1 MISDRRDSH
10 DIRDIASIAGEE
22 VAQLNF
28 IRNSSA
34 WHFRRHN
41 RQGMRSHIFEVISAQ
56 DLIKETAGEIIDG
69 IRWYPRAVPQYMLRI
84 LRTRFA
90 TLQETLEE
98 IKKYT
103 LVVKFLGPEFIALS
117 NEFIVEYTGT
127 GQSEIVLCGL
137 QEYVG
142 GEILDPWGLLGE
154 APLDTL
160 YQSRFSVDNSDKNL
174 SAKWLKSIATFVKR
188 MRKMINESG
197 YVTDLAGNGNLI
209 LTSTGGL
216 KLVDINNIIHVSKDD
231 TILLD
236 DKGYPSCDKSIEVLW
251 ILEDKILRTPNLS
264 DDPLYRHFLS
274 AERSKRVRRLGE
286 KFFERLRLSED
297 F

>member
-1 MISDRRDSH
+1 MISDRYDKP

-28 IRNSSA
+28 IRNSPT

-41 RQGMRSHIFEVISAQ
+41 RQGMRSHIFEVIAAQ
-56 DLIKETAGEIIDG
+56 DLVKETTGEIIEG

-90 TLQETLEE
+90 TLQQTLEE

-103 LVVKFLGPEFIALS
+103 LVLEFLGPEFIALS
-117 NEFIVEYTGT
+117 SEFIVEYTRT

-137 QEYVG
+137 QEYVS
-142 GEILDPWGLLGE
+142 GEMLDPWGLFGE
-154 APLDTL
+154 APLDTF
-160 YQSRFSVDNSDKNL
+160 YQSRFSVANTDQKL
-174 SAKWLKSIATFVKR
+174 IEKGLESIATFVKR
-188 MRKMINESG
+188 MRKMIKESG

-209 LTSTGGL
+209 MTSTGGL

-251 ILEDKILRTPNLS
+251 LLEEKILKTPNLS
-264 DDPLYRHFLS
+264 DDPLYKHFLS
-274 AERSKRVRRLGE
+274 VERSKKVESLGE
-286 KFFERLRLSED
+286 QFFERLRISEG